1 MELTTLDSSKGAI
14 QKPINLLHWRQPL
27 SSARHRLLS
36 VKWREDIWRSGEE
49 EKTMGQ
55 ATALFHLAR
64 ALRRAAGRVFV
75 AFFLTLI
82 IVAVLAEGL
91 LYALSTPHQF
101 TVLGHIATALMAVG
115 WAVAISLFVL
125 VAEVVRG
132 LVAGARDA
140 AQGVEREVG
149 DAGKLVEGV
158 VQSVERRD
166 KK

>member
-1 MELTTLDSSKGAI
+1 
-14 QKPINLLHWRQPL
+14 
-27 SSARHRLLS
+27 
-36 VKWREDIWRSGEE
+36 
-49 EKTMGQ
+49 MGP

-64 ALRRAAGRVFV
+64 ALRRAAGRVFL

-82 IVAVLAEGL
+82 IVAAASEGL
-91 LYALSTPHQF
+91 HFVVVGSNGTFTHVASAL
-101 TVLGHIATALMAVG
+101 LAVG

-125 VAEVVRG
+125 VVEVVRG

-140 AQGVEREVG
+140 VQDVEREVG
-149 DAGKLVEGV
+149 DAGKLVGGV